1 MSTEDL
7 RSEIAKRFGDTAA
20 GDDSLL
26 KDCMSL
32 CRTFNL
38 SAEDLLYKWE
48 AINFNSQGSFR
59 IFTPASVTELK
70 AHLHSE
76 QAKAFASRQGAVSR
90 NFGIKGRGGF
100 RGLLKHATTAPTK
113 LDETTLSQV
122 IFRGPR
128 MDELSRKSRYYRYM
142 YEQVLERSEVLDDRI
157 DCFAELVQ
165 RHYRIDELGDPFC
178 VTTEAVTVVGRIVLD
193 AEAASSGIKINESSL
208 VLESSRMMGSGVRV
222 PIRLTSE
229 TKLRGSIKGT
239 TGLSFFPGAIV
250 ALRGRNGGGGFFSV
264 DEILTL
270 PLFQTPSPPPSDPSA
285 SFSMY
290 IACGPFTADSDLHYK
305 PWSQLFQNL
314 KSTKPAV
321 VLLIGPFV
329 DAEHPQIMAG
339 DMSKTPS
346 EIFERHFQETLRDF
360 LLQSPGSM
368 VLLVPSVRDLI
379 SDHVVFPQCEL
390 RLFGTDS
397 RIHCLP
403 NPCRFSLNGVS
414 FGVTSVDVLFHL
426 RKEEY
431 FKRLQEVDPS
441 VSDLAP
447 ASDAMSNLARNL
459 LQQRS
464 FYPIFPVPLEMSHE
478 VNLDV
483 THSEGLKLG
492 TEDEC
497 APDVLVLPSR
507 LKQFSKAVD
516 NSVVINPSFVHKG
529 FYAKLSYAG
538 QASGIPRDRVDVE
551 ISKIA

>member
-1 MSTEDL
+1 MSTENL
-7 RSEIAKRFGDTAA
+7 RNEIEKHFGGTVVADDT
-20 GDDSLL
+20 LL
-26 KDCMSL
+26 NDCMSL
-32 CRTFNL
+32 CRTFNISAQDL
-38 SAEDLLYKWE
+38 SYKWQ
-48 AINFNSQGSFR
+48 AINYNNKQSLH
-59 IFTPASVTELK
+59 IFTPQSVVELR
-70 AHLHSE
+70 AQLQSE
-76 QAKAFASRQGAVSR
+76 QAKAISSKQEAASRNSVR
-90 NFGIKGRGGF
+90 GRGIL
-100 RGLLKHATTAPTK
+100 RGIFKQVTATKP
-113 LDETTLSQV
+113 DETLSASKV

-128 MDELSRKSRYYRYM
+128 MDESSRKSRSYRYM
-142 YEQVLERSEVLDDRI
+142 YEKVLERSEVLDDRI
-157 DCFAELVQ
+157 DCFAELIQ
-165 RHYRIDELGDPFC
+165 RHYHIDELGDPAC
-178 VTTEAVTVVGRIVLD
+178 ATERAVTVVGRIVLE
-193 AEAASSGIKINESSL
+193 AEAASSGVKINESSL
-208 VLESSRMMGSGVRV
+208 VLESSRMMGSGVRM

-239 TGLSFFPGAIV
+239 TGVSFFPGAIV

-264 DEILTL
+264 DDVLAF
-270 PLFQTPSPPPSDPSA
+270 PLLRVPSPLPSDPST
-285 SFSMY
+285 SFSMC

-314 KSTKPAV
+314 KSAKPAV

-329 DAEHPQIMAG
+329 DADHPQIVVG
-339 DMSKTPS
+339 NKSPS
-346 EIFERHFQETLRDF
+346 EMFELHFQEALRDF
-360 LLQSPGSM
+360 LLYSPGSI
-368 VLLVPSVRDLI
+368 VLLVPNVRDLI
-379 SDHVVFPQCEL
+379 SDHVVFPQCE
-390 RLFGTDS
+390 FQFSGMDP

-441 VSDLAP
+441 ASDLAQ
-447 ASDAMSNLARNL
+447 ANDAMANLARNL

-464 FYPIFPVPLEMSHE
+464 FYPIFPVPLDVSHE

-492 TEDEC
+492 IEDEC

-516 NSVVINPSFVHKG
+516 NSVVVNPSFVHKG
-529 FYAKLSYAG
+529 LYAKLSYAG

-551 ISKIA
+551 IAKIA